1 MKNIK
6 TNRIG
11 ETFINTNGY
20 ECVIVEYKNKKQ
32 VTVEFDNGY
41 RTTTTYQN
49 IKNGKVKRVPIE
61 HIGEQYVNKY
71 GSTFTIVEY
80 RKDST
85 VVIEFEC
92 GYRITTSYDVCKHGC
107 ALRSPFCKTVHGI
120 GYFGVLSDGTIPNTN
135 HESYRRWHGM
145 FDRCYSGRYE
155 SYKNCTVDESL
166 QCFAYYVEHEHEIQ
180 GYNEMM
186 ENPDVCYH
194 LDKDIWYAEQNIET
208 DHKVYSL
215 ETIRFVPQTENQ
227 SEVGK
232 RAGFGNCKNR
242 RKGPLSEQH
251 KQRIG
256 KANGHKICCIE
267 TGQVFD
273 CIKDANEW
281 CGKKCVSDC
290 CRGKCKTAGG
300 YHWMYLEDYIMHINN
315 NNEQL
320 LAD

>member
-11 ETFINTNGY
+11 ETFINTDGY

-61 HIGEQYVNKY
+61 RIGEQYVNKY

-92 GYRITTSYDVCKHGC
+92 GYRINTTYDTCKDGC
-107 ALRSPFCKTVHGI
+107 ALKSPFCKSVCGV
-120 GYFGVLSDGTIPNTN
+120 GYYGVLSDGTIPNSGHKSFN
-135 HESYRRWHGM
+135 RWRSM
-145 FDRCYSGRYE
+145 IERCYSGRYE
-155 SYKNCTVDESL
+155 SYKNCTVDEPL
-166 QCFAYYVEHEHEIQ
+166 QCFAYYAEHEHEIQ
-180 GYNEMM
+180 GYNEMIA
-186 ENPDVCYH
+186 NSDVCYH

-215 ETIRFVPQTENQ
+215 ETIRFVPQAENQ

-232 RAGFGNCKNR
+232 RAGFGSCE
-242 RKGPLSEQH
+242 PHS
-251 KQRIG
+251 
-256 KANGHKICCIE
+256 NGRE
-267 TGQVFD
+267 
-273 CIKDANEW
+273 
-281 CGKKCVSDC
+281 KKCQGTNVKTGEKTPQFDMIKQAVEWLKEQGIEIKGQGALGAINQC
-290 CRGKCKTAGG
+290 CLHKKYHNTAYG
-300 YHWMYLEDYIMHINN
+300 YSWEYLN
-315 NNEQL
+315 
-320 LAD
+320 